1 MHSCSVVFKRASR
14 SIVKDLLLVGRGTL
28 QAGKP
33 TNLSLSLLQRSSL
46 AALAQTQ
53 RTYSSADGANGL
65 FGIGAGGMLAAAG
78 SAAVIGAGLE
88 RPHSASSAAEED
100 VHRRLAHLGTGFGPG
115 FF

>member
-1 MHSCSVVFKRASR
+1 MH
-14 SIVKDLLLVGRGTL
+14 LVGRCTL

-33 TNLSLSLLQRSSL
+33 TNLSLSLLQRSSP

-53 RTYSSADGANGL
+53 RTYSSADGADGL
-65 FGIGAGGMLAAAG
+65 FGIGAGAAAG
-78 SAAVIGAGLE
+78 SAAVIGAALE